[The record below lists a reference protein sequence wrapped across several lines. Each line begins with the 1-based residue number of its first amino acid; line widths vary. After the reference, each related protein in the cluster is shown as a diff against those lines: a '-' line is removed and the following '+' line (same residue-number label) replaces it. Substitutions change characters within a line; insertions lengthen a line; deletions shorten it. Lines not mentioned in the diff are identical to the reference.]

1 MMLGSTLRVTLI
13 VVLIIYF
20 AIILKL
26 LKDKSLSL
34 KYTLVWI
41 FSGICM
47 FILVLFPGL
56 LLHMLRMLGIQ
67 GYMNGFF
74 LFCIGFIMMILMSI
88 TSIVS
93 RQNQKIRR
101 LTQEN
106 ALLEKRIRELE
117 DKVNAYR

>member
-1 MMLGSTLRVTLI
+1 MLGSTLRVTLI